1 MKTSKRR
8 SFRRRVEIREYRPV
22 FLIATEGRQTEPQY
36 FGMEIFR
43 DRPVALK
50 ILRTNKQSSPED
62 VLERIKSTLKKYRPL
77 RKKDKA
83 WIVIDHDGRKKETI
97 EILYSWALEDEKRG
111 IAVSNPKFEYWLL
124 LHFENGD
131 GISNDEELMNRLK
144 KHLPDYEKGD
154 IQVNR
159 FSLEKVKIAV
169 KRASSK
175 DRPKSQKCPPAFVT
189 TIYRVIDLILTVE

>member
-1 MKTSKRR
+1 
-8 SFRRRVEIREYRPV
+8 
-22 FLIATEGRQTEPQY
+22 
-36 FGMEIFR
+36 MEIFR